1 MRRLLILGD
10 GFLGKNLKS
19 LFAGEFDVCSTTRRR
34 ANVGEDEYFFQ
45 VDQMQDFQN
54 LILSSKPDIVINCI
68 AITNIEDCELNKN
81 LAHMVNLEFP
91 IFAAQCLEEIDSG
104 IKFIHISTDHF
115 DSEKYDPRNES
126 VEMQYPN
133 YYSFSK
139 MRADELLGS
148 YFSNSLVLR
157 TNFFGHD
164 RRFSNSLFDFAIIN
178 FRKSLEIIGYTDV
191 FFNPVSIPILSLII
205 HKLIYSQCTGVYN
218 VSSKRVISK
227 FDFLLMI
234 ETIGFGGNRLVKEG
248 SIYSNSNLI
257 KRANYL
263 ALDNS
268 KLVTS
273 LDLEIP
279 TIESMI
285 KDMLDQITPK
295 R

>member
-1 MRRLLILGD
+1 MRRILILGD

-19 LFAGEFDVCSTTRRR
+19 LFTGEFEVYSTTRRR
-34 ANVGEDEYFFQ
+34 TNLDEDEYFFQ
-45 VDQMQDFQN
+45 VNQMQDFQN

-68 AITNIEDCELNKN
+68 AITNIENCELNKN
-81 LAHMVNLEFP
+81 LAYMVNLEFP
-91 IFAAQCLEEIDSG
+91 IFAAQSLDEIDSG

-115 DSEKYDPRNES
+115 NSGKYYPRNES

-139 MRADELLGS
+139 MRADELLGN
-148 YFSNSLVLR
+148 YFPNSLVLR

-164 RRFSNSLFDFAIIN
+164 ERCSNSLFDFAVMN
-178 FRKSLEIIGYTDV
+178 FRKSLEITGYKDV
-191 FFNPVSIPILSLII
+191 FFNPVSIPVLSLII
-205 HKLIYSQCTGVYN
+205 HKLIDSQCMGVYN

-234 ETIGFGGNRLVKEG
+234 EAIGFGENRLVKEG
-248 SIYSNSNLI
+248 SISSNSNLI

-285 KDMLDQITPK
+285 KDTLDQITPK